1 MSEGKDFPFVNPNT
15 FLSKAIVEI
24 SNKKLGIVVVI
35 DKKKL
40 KGVFT
45 DGDLRR
51 TFESKKDIHK
61 TKISSVM
68 SKNVKTIQK
77 SSLASKAI
85 EEMEKN
91 NIYVLVVI
99 DSEEHPVG
107 ILRMHDLMQSG
118 LI

>member
-1 MSEGKDFPFVNPNT
+1 
-15 FLSKAIVEI
+15 
-24 SNKKLGIVVVI
+24 
-35 DKKKL
+35 
-40 KGVFT
+40 
-45 DGDLRR
+45 
-51 TFESKKDIHK
+51 
-61 TKISSVM
+61 M